1 MCVWQRVYSCISVCV
16 CVHTA
21 AFELQAEPM
30 NKDCSE
36 MMHESSSAL
45 TAEFKHS
52 LSLLA

>member
-1 MCVWQRVYSCISVCV
+1 MCVWQRVFSCISVCV